1 MRTAKSN
8 ARSEMIRDGMRTG
21 PSRNRPRKNTRETRD
36 SVEKR
41 GRICPDATC
50 PIRDLLRSHQPS
62 TINHQPSAM
71 TKITHVVAASL
82 AVATLSAQP
91 TPDREML
98 TKIRIEGFE
107 RSQVRPVFDYLTID
121 IGPRLTASPAHKRA
135 AQWTRDRLPSSRL
148 SNPHLHPGKFSRG
161 WEMKKLT
168 FQMTQPRY
176 LPLIAYP
183 D

>member
-1 MRTAKSN
+1 
-8 ARSEMIRDGMRTG
+8 
-21 PSRNRPRKNTRETRD
+21 
-36 SVEKR
+36 
-41 GRICPDATC
+41 
-50 PIRDLLRSHQPS
+50 
-62 TINHQPSAM
+62 M

-135 AQWTRDRLPSSRL
+135 AQWTRDRLGS
-148 SNPHLHPGKFSRG
+148 
-161 WEMKKLT
+161 
-168 FQMTQPRY
+168 
-176 LPLIAYP
+176 
-183 D
+183 